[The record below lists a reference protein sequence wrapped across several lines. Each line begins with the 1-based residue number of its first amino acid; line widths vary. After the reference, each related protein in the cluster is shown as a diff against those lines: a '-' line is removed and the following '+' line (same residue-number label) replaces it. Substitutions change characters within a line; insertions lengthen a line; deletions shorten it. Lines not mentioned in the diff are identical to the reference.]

1 MPKWIVKDRKFDD
14 LVDQLLYNR
23 GVIQVEADENAKRVF
38 FEPDFAKNLHDPF
51 LLKNLAKAVDRIKL
65 AFDKKEKIGIF
76 SDYDADGVPG
86 AALFYRALNK
96 IGIEPE
102 VYIPSRQDGY
112 GLSKAGLDYL
122 KSKKCE
128 LVITIDLGIRS
139 FDEAEYARKIGLD
152 LIITDHHLPDEKIPE
167 AFLVINPKQKGD
179 KYPNKDLCGCAVAFK
194 LVQGLAKVFAD
205 DCTTP
210 NPSSKMRGII
220 DEKFL
225 KWNLDLVA
233 ISTISDVV
241 PLSNENRIIA
251 QFGLIVMRKS
261 HNLGLAELI
270 KVANLDPKMIGAYHV
285 GFQIGPRINAPG
297 RMGKATKSFELLIT
311 EDPKEAKELA
321 QWLNSENE
329 SRQTAMDR
337 VEKEAAAQI
346 EKNKLAENKIIVVRG
361 DWPKGVI
368 GPTASRLVEKYNRP
382 VILFAEENDM
392 LVGSARS
399 VSCVHIINLL
409 TEAKDLIAKFG
420 GHAGAAGLSIKSAN
434 WQKFQIKISKVAEEK
449 IKDSDLVKKIKIDA
463 EVKLPEMTK
472 KLYEKLLRFEP
483 FGMGNPRP
491 TFVAENISFE
501 NIRFVG
507 RDENHLQA
515 RAVDATEKI
524 KLIHFSF
531 PYDKSMIKSYQ
542 HYDIAFTLNLD
553 EWNGNSEL
561 CLHILDIMNNNAK

>member
-1 MPKWIVKDRKFDD
+1 MPEWIVKDRKFDD

-23 GVIQVEADENAKRVF
+23 GVIEVEADDEENPSEVEAKRIF
-38 FEPDFAKNLHDPF
+38 FEPDFSRNMHDPF

-65 AFDKKEKIGIF
+65 AFDNKEKIGIF
-76 SDYDADGVPG
+76 ADYDADGVPG
-86 AALFYRALNK
+86 AALFYRALKK
-96 IGIEPE
+96 IGIESE
-102 VYIPSRQDGY
+102 VYIPSRVEGY
-112 GLSKAGLDYL
+112 GLSKIGLDFL

-128 LVITIDLGIRS
+128 LIITIDLGIRS
-139 FDEAEYARKIGLD
+139 FAEAEYAKKIGLD
-152 LIITDHHLPDEKIPE
+152 LIITDHHLPDEKNPD
-167 AFLVINPKQKGD
+167 AYLVINPKQRGD

-194 LVQGLAKVFAD
+194 LIQGLAKAF
-205 DCTTP
+205 P
-210 NPSSKMRGII
+210 KEL

-270 KVANLDPKMIGAYHV
+270 KVSNLDAKNIGAYHV

-311 EDPKEAKELA
+311 EDPKEAEELA

-329 SRQTAMDR
+329 SRQTAMDKT
-337 VEKEAAAQI
+337 EKEADKYIA
-346 EKNKLAENKIIVVRG
+346 ENKLAENKVIVLRG
-361 DWPKGVI
+361 QWQKGVI
-368 GPTASRLVEKYNRP
+368 GPTASRLVEKYSRP
-382 VILFAEENDM
+382 VILFAEEGTT

-399 VSCVHIINLL
+399 VSGVHIINLL
-409 TEAKDLIAKFG
+409 TEAKELIAKFG
-420 GHAGAAGLSIKSAN
+420 GHAGAAGLSIKSLN
-434 WQKFQIKISKVAEEK
+434 WQKFQTKIAKVAEEK

-463 EVKLPEMTK
+463 GVSLSELSQ

-491 TFVAENISFE
+491 VFMAEKVGFE

-507 RDENHLQA
+507 RDQNHFQA
-515 RAVDATEKI
+515 RAVDEIERI

-531 PYDKSMIKSYQ
+531 PYDKSMIKSDQ
-542 HYDIAFTLNLD
+542 PYDIAFTLNLD

-561 CLHILDIMNNNAK
+561 CLHIIDIRMND